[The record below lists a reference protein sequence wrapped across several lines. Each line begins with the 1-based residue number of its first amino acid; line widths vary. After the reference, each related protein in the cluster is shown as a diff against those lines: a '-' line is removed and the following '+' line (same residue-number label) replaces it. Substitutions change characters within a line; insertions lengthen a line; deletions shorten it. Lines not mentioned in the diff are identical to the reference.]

1 MFTYYETTI
10 SFSYLS
16 YFIYALPI
24 ILAFALYKKIKPAYD
39 LHIKTILKVDLFVF
53 VLIICGFCLVN
64 IFSLNKHQ
72 NHASLIQ
79 SGNYKSVSGII
90 NEYSSEKIASRG
102 ETFSINDVQ
111 FSYNNIASPNY
122 FFANRNYGDGV
133 IKNGLR
139 ANIYYLS
146 IGNTN
151 HIVKIELQGK

>member
-24 ILAFALYKKIKPAYD
+24 ILALALYKKIRAAYD
-39 LHIKTILKVDLFVF
+39 LHIKTKVKVDLFVF

-72 NHASLIQ
+72 NHANLIQ
-79 SGNYKSVSGII
+79 NGNYKNISGII
-90 NEYSSEKIASRG
+90 SKYSSEKIASRD
-102 ETFSINDVQ
+102 ESFSINDVQ
-111 FSYNNIASPNY
+111 FSYNNIASPSY
-122 FFANRNYGDGV
+122 FFANRNYDDGV
-133 IKNGLR
+133 IKNGLL

>member
-1 MFTYYETTI
+1 M
-10 SFSYLS
+10 S

-24 ILAFALYKKIKPAYD
+24 IFVLVLYKKIKPAYD
-39 LHIKTILKVDLFVF
+39 LHIKTKVKTDLFVL

-72 NHASLIQ
+72 NHANLIQ
-79 SGNYKSVSGII
+79 NGNYKNVSGII
-90 NEYSSEKIASRG
+90 SKYSSEQIASRG

-111 FSYNNIASPNY
+111 FSYNNIASPSY

-133 IKNGLR
+133 IKNGLL

>member
-1 MFTYYETTI
+1 
-10 SFSYLS
+10 LS

-24 ILAFALYKKIKPAYD
+24 ILALALYNKNKPAYD
-39 LHIKTILKVDLFVF
+39 LHIKTKVKVDLFVF

-64 IFSLNKHQ
+64 IFSLIKHQ

-79 SGNYKSVSGII
+79 SGNYQSVSGII
-90 NEYSSEKIASRG
+90 SEYSSEKIASRG

-111 FSYNNIASPNY
+111 FSYNNVASPSY
-122 FFANRNYGDGV
+122 FFANRSYGDGV
-133 IKNGLR
+133 IKNGLHV
-139 ANIYYLS
+139 NIYYLS

>member
-1 MFTYYETTI
+1 VFTYYETTI

-16 YFIYALPI
+16 YIIYAFPI
-24 ILAFALYKKIKPAYD
+24 ILALALYKKIKRAYD
-39 LHIKTILKVDLFVF
+39 LHIKAKANVNLFVF

-64 IFSLNKHQ
+64 VFSLNKHQ

-79 SGNYKSVSGII
+79 SGNYQSVSGII
-90 NEYSSEKIASRG
+90 SEYSSEKVASRG
-102 ETFSINDVQ
+102 ETFLINDVQ
-111 FSYNNIASPNY
+111 FSYNNVASPSY

-133 IKNGLR
+133 IKNGLH

-151 HIVKIELQGK
+151 HIVKIELQGR